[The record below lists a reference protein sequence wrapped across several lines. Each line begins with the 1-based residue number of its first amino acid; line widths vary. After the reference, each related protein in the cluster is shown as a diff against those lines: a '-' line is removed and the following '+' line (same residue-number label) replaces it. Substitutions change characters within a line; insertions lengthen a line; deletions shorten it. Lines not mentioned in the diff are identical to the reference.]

1 MTCKA
6 LLYRS
11 KQVFV
16 QYFGK
21 SQTRIKKEAGCA
33 RAPSLFFLATSPVR
47 SKSHFKITFQ
57 NYISKS
63 HLRHRIYERIQH
75 LLVGRMKRALNRQH
89 ILENRCSLER

>member
-1 MTCKA
+1 MDHKA
-6 LLYRS
+6 LIYRS
-11 KQVFV
+11 KQVFLL
-16 QYFGK
+16 YFGK
-21 SQTRIKKEAGCA
+21 SQTRIKKEAGCTQ
-33 RAPSLFFLATSPVR
+33 PLFLPTSPVK

-57 NYISKS
+57 NHISKS

>member
-1 MTCKA
+1 M
-6 LLYRS
+6 R
-11 KQVFV
+11 
-16 QYFGK
+16 
-21 SQTRIKKEAGCA
+21 TRTQ
-33 RAPSLFFLATSPVR
+33 PLFFGYKPSEIKITFQNHI
-47 SKSHFKITFQ
+47 SKSRFKITFQ